1 MWGARGARLWR
12 TLHRIRDGA
21 AAAAS
26 RDPSSSSLLL
36 LRSLASS
43 ASSEAGALA
52 RDARSRL
59 PAGLLQGALRGV
71 PAVAQQRMGIS
82 TRSEC
87 CRATSDSGSYTP
99 GPQKEPLLRPKE
111 IDVEDDVDEEPLEE
125 DVGEIV
131 ADVKPREL
139 SSLELELQ
147 NAPRRKQRFIL
158 QKALKIR
165 NTETEGRPRK
175 QGFTMKVVDVNRTCK
190 VTKGGGILNFTA
202 LVICGNGDGVAGYG
216 KGKSAEV
223 SAAVDKAYAR
233 ALRNLHYFERF
244 DGHTIFHEK
253 HSKYGQTKIYLWPA
267 LSGTG
272 MRASHTVGGILR
284 LAGFKNV
291 KSKVVGSRH
300 PHNTVKA
307 VFQAL
312 SEIETPEEAAER
324 EGRERV
330 THHA

>member
-1 MWGARGARLWR
+1 MSTSLRGADPVLASWEAA
-12 TLHRIRDGA
+12 LVRDDARFCLAGSVSGGA
-21 AAAAS
+21 QTMRSLSMFAQQS
-26 RDPSSSSLLL
+26 RGISSSPV
-36 LRSLASS
+36 RF
-43 ASSEAGALA
+43 
-52 RDARSRL
+52 
-59 PAGLLQGALRGV
+59 
-71 PAVAQQRMGIS
+71 
-82 TRSEC
+82 
-87 CRATSDSGSYTP
+87 RATSDSDSYSP
-99 GPQKEPLLRPKE
+99 GPKKEPLLRPKE
-111 IDVEDDVDEEPLEE
+111 IDANDDLDDDLLPEDDV
-125 DVGEIV
+125 EI
-131 ADVKPREL
+131 APDSQPHQPTN
-139 SSLELELQ
+139 LELELQ

-165 NTETEGRPRK
+165 NMETEGRPRK
-175 QGFTMKVVDVNRTCK
+175 PGFTMKVVDVNRTCK

-253 HSKYGQTKIYLWPA
+253 HSKYGQTKVYLWPA
-267 LSGTG
+267 LTGAG

>member
-1 MWGARGARLWR
+1 MWSARGQRLWR
-12 TLHRIRDGA
+12 ALHRIRA
-21 AAAAS
+21 
-26 RDPSSSSLLL
+26 P
-36 LRSLASS
+36 ASS
-43 ASSEAGALA
+43 PLQQTAPESTSAGHSRWVSSQTALA
-52 RDARSRL
+52 KDVCWRPLGGSASQ
-59 PAGLLQGALRGV
+59 LLNPVTGF
-71 PAVAQQRMGIS
+71 AQQRMGVS
-82 TRSEC
+82 TSSLC
-87 CRATSDSGSYTP
+87 LRAASDSDNYAA
-99 GPQKEPLLRPKE
+99 GPKKEPLLRPKE
-111 IDVEDDVDEEPLEE
+111 VDIEEELDDESIEDDDAS
-125 DVGEIV
+125 EIV
-131 ADVKPREL
+131 AESQPRKL

-244 DGHTIFHEK
+244 DDHTVFHEK